1 MSDKNGYHNFLSQPT
16 LSLSGEIGGWGRNAP
31 SNGWGPLVENVQM
44 GNIAG
49 GLEQLSGVDPAL
61 QEQALRARIGMD
73 EAATANF
80 NRQNQPL
87 TGWAKGAQTFGNISQ
102 GLTGLGSIYLGYQ
115 AMKQQKKAFEFNKGV
130 VNTNLNNSI
139 MDYNRRLGD
148 TLANR
153 ALNNGQGQGWVSDQ
167 LAKYSAK
174 RS

>member
-1 MSDKNGYHNFLSQPT
+1 MTWRLNENSSPYGQMGAWGAPVPTYNTGYN
-16 LSLSGEIGGWGRNAP
+16 SGFD
-31 SNGWGPLVENVQM
+31 QM
-44 GNIAG
+44 GNIIG
-49 GLEQLSGVDPAL
+49 GPEQFSGVDPAL
-61 QEQALRARIGMD
+61 QNQVLQSQLGLN
-73 EAATANF
+73 EASMANF

-153 ALNNGQGQGWVSDQ
+153 ALNNGQGEGWVSSQ

>member
-1 MSDKNGYHNFLSQPT
+1 MNWRLNENSSLFGQMNAWGAPVPTYNTGYN
-16 LSLSGEIGGWGRNAP
+16 SGFD
-31 SNGWGPLVENVQM
+31 QM

-49 GLEQLSGVDPAL
+49 GSEQLSGVDPAL

-130 VNTNLNNSI
+130 MNTNLNNSI

-153 ALNNGQGQGWVSDQ
+153 ALNNGQGEGWVSSQ